1 MIIKKWSGS
10 AWTAVYPKVTTSE
23 MYEGTGVTQLFSNAG
38 TSTPKLKIEYLPDA
52 VFDSL
57 YFQAAFPMSTNINTN
72 TDNLTNV
79 LQTAMEHAI
88 TNRKSASA
96 LKGYYFVT
104 TTAEGQIADVE
115 TSNTAKQATNATS
128 PYSNFYFRWD
138 WNHNDDSDLNGTT
151 DANNNISTQNSGIL
165 EIGDWF
171 VVENVFGSG
180 TSSDP
185 YYIHFSIV
193 QNTYEVMTGASEGIG
208 PTPDTA
214 GSKGLVPSPGAGEHN
229 YFLRGDATWAV
240 PTDTNTFRTVTAG
253 GNTLGATENL
263 DFVAGSNI
271 TISENGGDVTIASS
285 HPSIS
290 AAGSS
295 TNSGRT
301 YIQSLTLDSNGHITA
316 IGTGTETVTDT
327 NTFRTVTAGGNT
339 LGSTETLALTAGSN
353 VTITE
358 NAGAVTIASTDNNT
372 VTSIR
377 RDNTGSYRTGNI
389 NLVGGSNVT
398 ITETAT
404 GVFTF
409 AATDTNTNTQLSN
422 EQVQDIVGGMVSGND
437 EAGIAVTY
445 DDAAG
450 KLDFDVDGGVGITQV
465 TGGVKMTYPI
475 AIDAAGGS
483 TPTGGTDYQIQNG
496 ALWFDLS

>member
-23 MYEGTGVTQLFSNAG
+23 MYEGTGATQLFSNAG
-38 TSTPKLKIEYLPDA
+38 TNTPKLKIEYLPDA

-57 YFQAAFPMSTNINTN
+57 YFQAAFAMSTNSTTNTN
-72 TDNLTNV
+72 NLTNV
-79 LQTAMEHAI
+79 LQTAMEHAR

-104 TTAEGQIADVE
+104 STNAGTINDVE
-115 TSNTAKQATNATS
+115 STDTAKQATNATS

-138 WNHNDDSDLNGTT
+138 WNSNDDRQTST
-151 DANNNISTQNSGIL
+151 DGSNNNLSLHNSGQL
-165 EIGDWF
+165 EVGDWF

-193 QNTYEVMTGASEGIG
+193 QNTYEVMTAASAGIG
-208 PTPDTA
+208 GLPDTA
-214 GSKGLVPSPGAGEHN
+214 GAKGLVPGPAAGQHN

-240 PTDTNTFRTVTAG
+240 PTDTNTFRSVTIGGTSIGSSNALDISAG
-253 GNTLGATENL
+253 TNVSFSGTASSG
-263 DFVAGSNI
+263 DI
-271 TISENGGDVTIASS
+271 TINAA

-290 AAGSS
+290 AASS
-295 TNSGRT
+295 VNNSGRT
-301 YIQSLTLDSNGHITA
+301 YIQDITLDSNGHITGITSA
-316 IGTGTETVTDT
+316 TETVTDT
-327 NTFRTVTAGGNT
+327 NT
-339 LGSTETLALTAGSN
+339 LGSTETLAFTEGSN
-353 VTITE
+353 ITITE
-358 NAGAVTIASTDNNT
+358 SGGAVTIASTDNNT

-377 RDNTGSYRTGNI
+377 RDNTGTYRTGNI

-398 ITETAT
+398 ITETST
-404 GVFTF
+404 GVFSF

-422 EQVQDIVGGMVSGND
+422 EQVQDIVGGMVSSND

-475 AIDAAGGS
+475 AIDADGGS
-483 TPTGGTDYQIQNG
+483 NPTGGTDYRIADG